1 MVPVIGAI
9 AAASGASRLERRFAN
24 SQKALQ
30 LECLAMV
37 PGPTLA
43 TGTAVKLLFNIGR
56 IPAKQSDEPVLQ
68 AADGKSCRRA
78 EKAVAAPAP

>member
-30 LECLAMV
+30 SECLA
-37 PGPTLA
+37 
-43 TGTAVKLLFNIGR
+43 
-56 IPAKQSDEPVLQ
+56 
-68 AADGKSCRRA
+68 
-78 EKAVAAPAP
+78 APSTNFGLPERL

>member
-9 AAASGASRLERRFAN
+9 AAASGATRLERRFAN

-30 LECLAMV
+30 LECPAAFLGRLRPA
-37 PGPTLA
+37 
-43 TGTAVKLLFNIGR
+43 GTAAKLLFNIGR
-56 IPAKQSDEPVLQ
+56 IPAKQSAAPVLH

-78 EKAVAAPAP
+78 EKAVATPAP

>member
-30 LECLAMV
+30 SECLAA
-37 PGPTLA
+37 PLDQLRPA
-43 TGTAVKLLFNIGR
+43 GTAVKLLFNIGR
-56 IPAKQSDEPVLQ
+56 IPAKQSAEPVLH

-78 EKAVAAPAP
+78 EKAVATLAP